1 MSSHNHYG
9 QVVLD
14 VVGVAGSVAEVLV
27 VVAVVVEVLGAERCY
42 KWDPAKWPAV
52 VFVRCQC
59 VCV

>member
-1 MSSHNHYG
+1 M

-27 VVAVVVEVLGAERCY
+27 AVAVVVEVLGAERCY